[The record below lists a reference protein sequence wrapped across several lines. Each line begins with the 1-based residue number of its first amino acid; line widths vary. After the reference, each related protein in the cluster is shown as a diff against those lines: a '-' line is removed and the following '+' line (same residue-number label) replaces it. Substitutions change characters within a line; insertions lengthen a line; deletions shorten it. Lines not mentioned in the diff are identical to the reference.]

1 MSSNSQTEYSQSYT
15 NLFPLGMKMTIEP
28 ISFAW
33 GETQRSPPPVI
44 PSSEKVRLVILKQAD
59 CGADKGSPPL
69 CSHVR
74 CNVRSCSLACSAC
87 SSCTSG
93 SLLSQECCSNP
104 TFSEGCTKGTFVNY
118 QYDRK
123 QTAALVML
131 LNSLIALTHL
141 LVNWMSCASSRHCRR
156 DSLFSS
162 RMAAQM
168 KSSKVKSVLMAC
180 SSDSGLSSAKKRQR
194 PFTLTFNRN

>member
-1 MSSNSQTEYSQSYT
+1 M
-15 NLFPLGMKMTIEP
+15 IH
-28 ISFAW
+28 
-33 GETQRSPPPVI
+33 
-44 PSSEKVRLVILKQAD
+44 SSEKVRIVILIQAD

-104 TFSEGCTKGTFVNY
+104 TFSEGCTKGTFVYY

-123 QTAALVML
+123 QTAVLAML

-141 LVNWMSCASSRHCRR
+141 LVNWMSCASSRHCSR

-180 SSDSGLSSAKKRQR
+180 SSDSGLSSAKRGNG
-194 PFTLTFNRN
+194 LSH